1 MKVLS
6 AETGL
11 HGCRAG
17 KKDKFIGVGR
27 IDRKYIPVSLTS
39 SLRDFNK
46 REAETNPFDLNVLT
60 VPVVL
65 VIKKNTST
73 LKNLVNWLKEH
84 NAKGQNQI
92 IDAPMLLI
100 DDEADNASI
109 DISKSPDE
117 ASKINSQIRELF
129 GQIPQKLLYRLY
141 RDPLCQYFY

>member
-1 MKVLS
+1 MKALL
-6 AETGL
+6 AGTAPP
-11 HGCRAG
+11 GCKPG
-17 KKDKFIGVGR
+17 KRDKYIGVGR
-27 IDRKYIPVSLTS
+27 IDRNHIPISLTS

-46 REAETNPFDLNVLT
+46 REAETNPFNINDIM

-84 NAKGQNQI
+84 NAKGHNQI

-117 ASKINSQIRELF
+117 ASRINSQIRQTF
-129 GQIPQKLLYRLY
+129 TSIPQKLLYRLY
-141 RDPLCQYFY
+141 RYPLRQYFY